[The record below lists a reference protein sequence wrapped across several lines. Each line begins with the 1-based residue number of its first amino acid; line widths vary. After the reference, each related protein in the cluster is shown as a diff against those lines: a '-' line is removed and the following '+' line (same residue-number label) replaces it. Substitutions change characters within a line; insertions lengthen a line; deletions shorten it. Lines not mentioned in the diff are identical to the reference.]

1 MYTLHQPQ
9 PVQLPPNNYAGRDL
23 LYSRSTHVNDKYPPP
38 FFEEHSL
45 NQTSQNKNL
54 SHSRSLSSL
63 RESNHP
69 ELKFIPVDEVYNDST
84 AFREYIADHESSI
97 AKSGVFAD
105 ALAEVFEAGKLFEKS
120 VQILALAISDLI
132 SDKYFE
138 LEEKSEPL
146 LSNVANLM
154 ESFEERQSSVTETL
168 THFLE
173 DLQNRKKKSE
183 EMLEK
188 LAPSVTASRTEYE
201 ASLEHHALVNNNRTD
216 IASMKAYQE
225 DALTVFSSKEKLC
238 KISFE
243 YSWELTRTVRILKHS
258 ERDDILKVIQLVH
271 NFHRGPSSFLENMLQ
286 SFAELG
292 FHHYLQDDYSGE
304 LTDDDKENKPLES
317 SANTNLQLDESMVEE
332 FEMQEKRLHKYLS
345 TYYEELRAMCLEKI
359 YGRSCKGYHYQ
370 HADTVTHQATLY
382 SDRSYGSA
390 SSSPPP
396 VTPRSPMPNH
406 VYARNE
412 QPPMDVTII
421 NGTSMRGYM
430 YKKSVKNDLSIWRRR
445 YFYLMTP
452 EGRLMQYEDDQDDT
466 VISEIRFSTV
476 SIVPLLEDREK
487 VICITSADGR
497 EVLLHTDYDNDLYDW
512 MQALTMW
519 QNIRPQDTRSSMMPM
534 GQANG
539 NRHKVK
545 AMSMNRKTS
554 FSTVSSAPYSGH
566 HFNSAVSDTS
576 GIVSID
582 MSYLSSKQGAKN
594 IFTALGRQ
602 KPTEYHPFSLSNLS
616 IDATDT
622 MASMVTSR
630 KSFCRGPR
638 IDSDVIKHGSI
649 YLREVRKDKTFS
661 IKNSYWRKLHC
672 WFKSNNRFE
681 LLDGPDCRQ
690 VDSVMIQHLNRN
702 QIYLVS
708 DSVFS
713 TFHCFAIRTSPI
725 RAIYLAVENA
735 EELGSWVTLLKI
747 FAQPNVSGCVNGA
760 EADVDSFL
768 YRLERTLY
776 LRVYEGKNIS
786 GGSRE
791 SSSELYCELSVE
803 DEVLAITGMQRKT
816 SSPVWKEDFSLSNLP
831 EVAQGLTIT
840 LVSKSKYGKDSRI
853 GKVTLS
859 VEHLQQDK
867 LMGEWYRMQKEH
879 RQGAFATLAGL
890 GVHHSDSIGSL
901 RIGTV
906 LEERII
912 LPICSYKPLIE
923 LLANFDNH
931 ITFDLARKAPDLE
944 SFVSNA
950 LNIYEAI
957 GLSIPWI
964 KSLIDYEVSCITAD
978 DANTLFRGNSLLTKA
993 IDLYMRMIGR
1003 NFLEQT
1009 IGDTIRA
1016 LIDSKAYI
1024 EVDPTRT
1031 PKGANISE
1039 HWKQL
1044 FLYVRSLWRGI
1055 ELGKCKC
1062 PLELRSIFSHL
1073 RSAIVKKF
1081 ILDDEEENNR
1091 QTIRYNCVSGF
1102 IFLRLICPAIL
1113 SPRLFGLVRD
1123 QPDAKTTRS
1132 LTLLA
1137 KCLMSLANLVDPS
1150 LKEPWMSFLHQFIM
1164 ENTKSLM
1171 EFINF
1176 VSVQPNDDDDMLD
1189 DSRDYIDNAYS
1200 KITNQFAFE
1209 KLPRTTLEDIP
1220 IPPNN
1225 IDLPKELSKMTSMI
1239 TAWDSRDVGDRLASI
1254 SKLCSSLDNRCARYR
1269 KGAMYNADGSSTHSK
1284 LSSLSHKGESTM
1296 FSCNYS
1302 DTEQSTEQLEVG
1314 SGTISSPMP
1323 EKLR

>member
-9 PVQLPPNNYAGRDL
+9 PVQLPPNTYAGRDF
-23 LYSRSTHVNDKYPPP
+23 LYSRSNHVNDKYPPP

-54 SHSRSLSSL
+54 THSRSLSSL
-63 RESNHP
+63 PESNHP
-69 ELKFIPVDEVYNDST
+69 ELKLIAVDELYNDST

-97 AKSGVFAD
+97 AKSGVFTD

-132 SDKYFE
+132 TDKYFE
-138 LEEKSEPL
+138 LEEKSEAL

-154 ESFEERQSSVTETL
+154 ETFEERQNSVTETL
-168 THFLE
+168 TRFLE
-173 DLQNRKKKSE
+173 DLQNKKKKSE
-183 EMLEK
+183 EILKK

-201 ASLEHHALVNNNRTD
+201 ASLDHYESVNSNRTD
-216 IASMKAYQE
+216 IASMKTYQE
-225 DALTVFSSKEKLC
+225 DALAVFSSKEKLC

-243 YSWELTRTVRILKHS
+243 YSWELTRTVRSLKHD
-258 ERDDILKVIQLVH
+258 ERYDILKVIQLVH
-271 NFHRGPSSFLENMLQ
+271 NFQRGPSSFLEDMLQ
-286 SFAELG
+286 SFGELG
-292 FHHYLQDDYSGE
+292 FHHYRQDNNHSGE
-304 LTDDDKENKPLES
+304 FPEHSRANQPLDS
-317 SANTNLQLDESMVEE
+317 SANTNLQLDVSMDEE
-332 FEMQEKRLHKYLS
+332 FEMQEKRLHKSLS
-345 TYYEELRAMCLEKI
+345 TYYEELRALCLEKI

-370 HADTVTHQATLY
+370 HADAATHQTTHY
-382 SDRSYGSA
+382 TDRSYGSV

-396 VTPRSPMPNH
+396 VTPRSPQPNH

-412 QPPMDVTII
+412 HPPMDMAMI
-421 NGTSMRGYM
+421 NRTSIRGFL
-430 YKKSVKNDLSIWRRR
+430 YKKSVKNDVSIWRRR

-452 EGRLMQYEDDQDDT
+452 EGWLMQYEDDQDDT

-476 SIVPLLEDREK
+476 SIIPLLEDREK
-487 VICITSADGR
+487 VICITSADGK
-497 EVLLHTDYDNDLYDW
+497 EVLLHTDYDNELYDW

-534 GQANG
+534 GQTNG
-539 NRHKVK
+539 SRYKTK

-554 FSTVSSAPYSGH
+554 FSTISSAPYSGH
-566 HFNSAVSDTS
+566 HFNSTISDNS
-576 GIVSID
+576 GILTID
-582 MSYLSSKQGAKN
+582 MGYLGSNKNGAKN
-594 IFTALGRQ
+594 IFTTAKGRQ
-602 KPTEYHPFSLSNLS
+602 KPTDFHPFSLSSLS
-616 IDATDT
+616 IDATDA

-630 KSFCRGPR
+630 KSFCHGPG
-638 IDSDVIKHGSI
+638 IDGDVIKHGNV

-672 WFKSNNRFE
+672 WFKSNSRFE
-681 LLDGPDCRQ
+681 LLDGPECRQ

-747 FAQPNVSGCVNGA
+747 FAQPNVSGCINGA
-760 EADVDSFL
+760 DADADSFL

-803 DEVLAITGMQRKT
+803 DEVLAITGMQKKT
-816 SSPVWKEDFSLSNLP
+816 SSPGWKEDFSLSNLP
-831 EVAQGLTIT
+831 EIAQGLTVT

-859 VEHLQQDK
+859 VEQLQQDK
-867 LMGEWYRMQKEH
+867 LMGEWYRIQKEH
-879 RQGAFATLAGL
+879 KQGAFATLAGL
-890 GVHHSDSIGSL
+890 SVHHSDSIGSL
-901 RIGTV
+901 RIGTL

-912 LPICSYKPLIE
+912 LPICSYKPLID

-931 ITFDLARKAPDLE
+931 ITIDLARKAPDLE

-964 KSLIDYEVSCITAD
+964 KSLIDYEVSCISAD

-1003 NFLEQT
+1003 TFLEQT

-1016 LIDSKAYI
+1016 LIDSKAHI

-1039 HWKQL
+1039 NWKQL

-1081 ILDDEEENNR
+1081 ILDDEEESNR
-1091 QTIRYNCVSGF
+1091 QTIRYNCW
-1102 IFLRLICPAIL
+1102 IYIL
-1113 SPRLFGLVRD
+1113 ETDMPGYSVTKD
-1123 QPDAKTTRS
+1123 IWINQPDVKTTRS

-1176 VSVQPNDDDDMLD
+1176 VSVQPGEGDDLLD
-1189 DSRDYIDNAYS
+1189 DSRDYIENAYS
-1200 KITNQFAFE
+1200 KITDQFEFE

-1225 IDLPKELSKMTSMI
+1225 IDLPKELSKMSSMI
-1239 TAWDSRDVGDRLASI
+1239 TAWNNQNVGDRLASI
-1254 SKLCSSLDNRCARYR
+1254 SKLCATLDNRGARYR
-1269 KGAMYNADGSSTHSK
+1269 KGAMYSADESSTHSK
-1284 LSSLSHKGESTM
+1284 QSSLSHKGESTM

-1314 SGTISSPMP
+1314 SVTISSPMP